1 MSRLHEEP
9 DLLRR
14 KSASPE
20 SSVSAASVLASGS
33 RTNGRWESDDDVI
46 LAGFF
51 EGQLRSSRSVQLLTG
66 SSVSGDV
73 HAAEIVV
80 QGKVTGN
87 LLARERIRI
96 LVGGSVNGDVCAPQV
111 TVQEGVAIN
120 GRIRMLGT
128 DQDTRDY
135 LLPVLLRA
143 TDVSTRGWQAL
154 LDGCDEFMDHHGF
167 HAETRAKPGPL
178 MRCIFR
184 TREPITYAAFL
195 QRLDAIDDALQQAS
209 RQASKSA
216 QAVSAGRRPEPA
228 ILPAQQL
235 ITTLGDAA
243 GTIGIFGSTA
253 VRVVDAANGS
263 VQRTIQR
270 PAALP
275 PVGQVDNPKPGD
287 LLLDLQ
293 RIHVDLLGET
303 ARLDRVAKS

>member
-184 TREPITYAAFL
+184 TREP
-195 QRLDAIDDALQQAS
+195 
-209 RQASKSA
+209 
-216 QAVSAGRRPEPA
+216 
-228 ILPAQQL
+228 
-235 ITTLGDAA
+235 
-243 GTIGIFGSTA
+243 
-253 VRVVDAANGS
+253 
-263 VQRTIQR
+263 
-270 PAALP
+270 
-275 PVGQVDNPKPGD
+275 PVK
-287 LLLDLQ
+287 L
-293 RIHVDLLGET
+293 R
-303 ARLDRVAKS
+303 